1 MKLSLFIVQGQTCFL
16 YDFLI
21 QKRGDLHQHLLQVFL
36 HLSQVPS
43 LEHLPWKNFLIHFLV
58 GQISL
63 QATVV
68 VVVVAGVVVVVV
80 GFSQQSADEGNM
92 DPIQLS
98 FPQVRSPAHS

>member
-36 HLSQVPS
+36 HFSQVPS

-68 VVVVAGVVVVVV
+68 VLVVAGVVVV

-98 FPQVRSPAHS
+98 FPHVRSPAHS

>member
-68 VVVVAGVVVVVV
+68 VLVVAGVVVV

-98 FPQVRSPAHS
+98 FPHVRSPAHS